1 MVIKGTMK
9 EVLSILGSMTEE
21 EFRKKLGIK
30 EVKKWFIWKLECL

>member
-21 EFRKKLGIK
+21 ESRKNLGIT
-30 EVKKWFIWKLECL
+30 EVRRWFIWKQ

>member
-9 EVLSILGSMTEE
+9 EVLSILENMIEE

-30 EVKKWFIWKLECL
+30 KEV